1 MRVAVV
7 GAGPTGATLA
17 ILLASEGA
25 RVVVFDDGRRPELLV
40 GESLVPALVPVLQRL
55 GVELVERRPRRVALT
70 AAGEAI
76 VERARRMLQDAED
89 IRGLARA
96 SQDPLSGPLKVGLI
110 PTLGPYLLP
119 RVAPRI
125 AKALP
130 KLALLL
136 HEYQTAPLVERTLDG
151 ELDLAILALP
161 AETRG
166 LATRS
171 LFSEPFLLAMPER
184 HRLAARKSVK
194 TTDLEGEKL
203 LLLEEGH
210 CLRDQAL
217 EVCERVGT
225 EELAFRATSLETLRQ
240 MVAAGLGLTLLPEL
254 AADGPFAATR
264 GLTVRPFAAPTPH
277 RVIGAAWRRSTSR
290 GEAIAQVCEIIARA
304 A

>member
-1 MRVAVV
+1 MNIRDLEYLVALADARHFGRAAARCHVSQ
-7 GAGPTGATLA
+7 PTLSAQLKKLEA
-17 ILLASEGA
+17 Y
-25 RVVVFDDGRRPELLV
+25 
-40 GESLVPALVPVLQRL
+40 L
-55 GVELVERRPRRVALT
+55 GVPLVERRPRRAALT
-70 AAGEAI
+70 AAGLAV
-76 VERARRMLQDAED
+76 VERARRMLQDADD
-89 IRGLARA
+89 IRALARA

-130 KLALLL
+130 KLQLML
-136 HEYQTAPLVERTLDG
+136 HEYQTGPLIERTLSG

-171 LFSEPFLLAMPER
+171 LFSEPFLVAMPER
-184 HRLAARKSVK
+184 HRLAARKTVK
-194 TTDLEGEKL
+194 ATELEGEKL

-225 EELAFRATSLETLRQ
+225 EEQAFRATSLETLRQ
-240 MVAAGLGLTLLPEL
+240 MVASGLGLTLLPEL
-254 AADGPFAATR
+254 SADGPVASGGGRA
-264 GLTVRPFAAPTPH
+264 VRPFAPPTPH
-277 RVIGAAWRRSTSR
+277 RVVGAAWRRSTSR
-290 GEAIAQVCEIIARA
+290 GEAITQVCEIIARA

>member
-1 MRVAVV
+1 MNLRDLEYLVALAETRHFGRAAERCHVSQ
-7 GAGPTGATLA
+7 PTLSAQLRK
-17 ILLASEGA
+17 LEE
-25 RVVVFDDGRRPELLV
+25 F
-40 GESLVPALVPVLQRL
+40 L
-55 GVELVERRPRRVALT
+55 GVALVERRPRKLALT
-70 AAGEAI
+70 AAGEA
-76 VERARRMLQDAED
+76 VVQRARRMLQDADD

-119 RVAPRI
+119 RVATKI

-130 KLALLL
+130 KLSLLL
-136 HEYQTAPLVERTLDG
+136 HEYQTAPLIERTLAG

-166 LATRS
+166 LVTRS
-171 LFSEPFLLAMPER
+171 LFSEPFLVAMPER
-184 HRLAARKSVK
+184 HRLAAKKTVK
-194 TTDLEGEKL
+194 AADLEGEKL

-225 EELAFRATSLETLRQ
+225 EEQAFRATSLETLRQ
-240 MVAAGLGLTLLPEL
+240 MVASGLGLTLLPEL
-254 AADGPFAATR
+254 SAVGPFASAR
-264 GLTVRPFAAPTPH
+264 GLTVRPFAPPTPH
-277 RVIGAAWRRSTSR
+277 RVVGAAWRRSTSR
-290 GEAIAQVCEIIARA
+290 GEAIAQVCDLIARA